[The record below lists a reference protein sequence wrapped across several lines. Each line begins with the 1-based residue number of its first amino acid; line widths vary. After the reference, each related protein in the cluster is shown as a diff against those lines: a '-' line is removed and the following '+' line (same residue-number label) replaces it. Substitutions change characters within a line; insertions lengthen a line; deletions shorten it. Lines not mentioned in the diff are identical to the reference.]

1 MEWLE
6 YFQGYLKDTFPDF
19 LRQEQWN
26 YKDDLCIVGTDKLY
40 QVTKND
46 RFRASILAAVP
57 AILTDNGAIPSY
69 DFSENNLDKISVGK
83 SLLILYRHTKNEEFL
98 HAALRCY
105 EKLLTN
111 PRTENGLF
119 VHKDIYPHQAWL
131 DGLYMALPF
140 YAECAALTGN
150 SSFDDSI
157 GQFEA
162 ARSRLFVPETQLYI
176 HAWDESR
183 SAEWA
188 DRSTGRS
195 PSYWL
200 RSMGWLVMALCDV
213 YETAKPHTPRIAI
226 LAGLLE
232 EALAGILH
240 YLDIESGM
248 FWQVP
253 NRKGA
258 PGNYPETSG
267 SAMVAYALL
276 KGARLGMI
284 AASNRQTGLA
294 VLDAI
299 RRRYLAKEDDG
310 MYHLH
315 GICASAGLG
324 PGPDHRTDR
333 DGSYAYY
340 ISEALQTDNQ
350 HGAGAC
356 MLALSEALSAA
367 AK

>member
-6 YFQGYLKDTFPDF
+6 YFQGYMKDTFPGF
-19 LRQEQWN
+19 LQQEPWN

-40 QVTKND
+40 QATKDD
-46 RFRASILAAVP
+46 RFRAAILAAVP
-57 AILTDNGAIPSY
+57 KILSDHGALCSY

-83 SLLILYRHTKNEEFL
+83 SLLILYRHTKDEKFL

-111 PRTENGLF
+111 PRTGNGLF
-119 VHKDIYPHQAWL
+119 VHKDIYPHQVWL

-140 YAECAALTGN
+140 YAECTALTGN
-150 SSFDDSI
+150 AGFDDI
-157 GQFEA
+157 VGQFEA
-162 ARSRLFVPETQLYI
+162 ARSRLFVPETRLYI
-176 HAWDESR
+176 HAWDENR

-188 DRSTGRS
+188 DKATGLS

-200 RSMGWLVMALCDV
+200 RSMGWFVMALCDV
-213 YETAKPHTPRIAI
+213 YETAKQRTPHVAT

-232 EALAGILH
+232 EALAGILL
-240 YLDIESGM
+240 YRDAESGM

-253 NRKGA
+253 DRIGA
-258 PGNYPETSG
+258 LGNYPETSG

-284 AASNRQTGLA
+284 AETNRQTGLA
-294 VLDAI
+294 VLESV
-299 RRRYLAKEDDG
+299 RRRYLTKENGVYRLD
-310 MYHLH
+310 

-333 DGSYAYY
+333 DGSYTYY
-340 ISEALQTDNQ
+340 VSEALQTDNQ

-356 MLALSEALSAA
+356 MLAFSEALSAA
-367 AK
+367 AE